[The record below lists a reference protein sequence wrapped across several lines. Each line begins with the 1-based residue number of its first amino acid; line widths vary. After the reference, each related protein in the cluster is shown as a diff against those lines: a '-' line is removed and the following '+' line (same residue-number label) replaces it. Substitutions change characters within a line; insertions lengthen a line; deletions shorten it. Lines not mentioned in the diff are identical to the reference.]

1 MLTDETPLHERVEG
15 YFSQLSAA
23 AKELNSISDELG
35 KSISEIDFALKKLN
49 LGVSVWV
56 PIREDDGDINQE
68 TWYWREDIGYAKVG
82 ANWGICLRKVSGDYN
97 DPDQE
102 RVESSLF
109 NDAPRTLRISA
120 IGKIPELLEKLSVEA
135 VETTKKI
142 RAKLDEAQSVAKA
155 VTGAASLPRVRAR
168 NPFSLR
174 EDSVLGSGGQNVDSW
189 RSAVIAALANSRY
202 SSAAELLNTAAWS
215 IDGSG
220 LLIEVP
226 GAGKKLV
233 SLTINPAV
241 EKIIRQELQR
251 LGGPEK
257 FAAVSGAGRGPEG
270 TDGISASGNEPEVE
284 K

>member
-1 MLTDETPLHERVEG
+1 MPTDETPLPQRVASS
-15 YFSQLSAA
+15 YSQLFAA

-49 LGVSVWV
+49 LGVSVWTQ
-56 PIREDDGDINQE
+56 IRGNEGGPNQE
-68 TWYWREDIGYAKVG
+68 TWFWTEEIGYAKVG
-82 ANWGICLRKVSGDYN
+82 ANWGICLRKITGDYN
-97 DPDQE
+97 YPDQE
-102 RVESSLF
+102 DVESWLF

-135 VETTKKI
+135 VKTTEKI
-142 RAKLDEAQSVAKA
+142 RAKLDEAQAVAKA

-174 EDSVLGSGGQNVDSW
+174 EDSVLGSGGQNVDSL
-189 RSAVIAALANSRY
+189 RSAVIAALASSRY
-202 SSAAELLNTAAWS
+202 SSAAELLSTAAWS
-215 IDGSG
+215 IDGSR

-241 EKIIRQELQR
+241 EKVIRQELQR

-257 FAAVSGAGRGPEG
+257 FTAVSGAGRGPEG
-270 TDGISASGNEPEVE
+270 TEGNSASGNEPEVE